1 MNSGIG
7 PEGYFEEFYLSRDWR
22 FYKGVL
28 SRIVTMS
35 EPGPI
40 LDLGAG
46 CGYLVEACHRWGLEC
61 VGLEGSENAVEIT
74 RQRCP
79 EIDIR
84 QFLLSEPLPFEQ
96 DYFSTVI
103 MNQVIEHLEPPV
115 LNSCV
120 GEVFRVLRPGGVLI
134 VFSPSRF
141 NKRERLEDPTHIHM
155 YSPEELRSFL
165 SSKGFTE
172 ILSTDSPLPLLGD
185 SRLGRFIMSAL
196 FRVTRWER
204 LSSTANCIAYK
215 QRNLDKET

>member
-22 FYKGVL
+22 FYKGML
-28 SRIVTMS
+28 SRIVATS

-46 CGYLVEACHRWGLEC
+46 CGYLVETIHRWGLEC
-61 VGLEGSENAVEIT
+61 VGLEGSDNAVKIA

-84 QFLLSEPLPFEQ
+84 QFLLSEPLPFKCN
-96 DYFSTVI
+96 YFSTVI
-103 MNQVIEHLEPPV
+103 MNQVIEHLEPSV
-115 LNSCV
+115 ANSCIS
-120 GEVFRVLRPGGVLI
+120 EVFRVLRPGGALI

-141 NKRERLEDPTHIHM
+141 NKCEKLEDPTHIHM
-155 YSPEELRSFL
+155 YSPGELRSFL
-165 SSKGFTE
+165 SSKGLTG
-172 ILSTDSPLPLLGD
+172 ILPEDSPLPLLGN
-185 SRLGRFIMSAL
+185 SRLGRFLMSVL

-204 LSSTANCIAYK
+204 LSSSANCIAYK
-215 QRNLDKET
+215 PRKSVRET